1 MQRSVRRFEPLL
13 QVSARC
19 SSAYNGSSLCSAHG
33 WWKLR
38 LLRKQAQQRCEKLS
52 SSEWLGC
59 KFKLYWKIYFC
70 LGFLWVCICGTFGAL
85 HPAPFFSP
93 FRDCT
98 FNSTECFET
107 CTLAS
112 ATAPSHPPGPVEPP
126 KNPSH
131 AVFSTITY
139 LCATALRA
147 TLTGLFHQC
156 HWATLSFYWQNAST
170 QLSGASIQQ
179 HMEAFIPLAPNK
191 LC

>member
-1 MQRSVRRFEPLL
+1 MAAPFALRMEGGSFDSSVNRPSRDARNCPPLSGLVVNSEYIGRSIF
-13 QVSARC
+13 VSVF
-19 SSAYNGSSLCSAHG
+19 SGSVYA
-33 WWKLR
+33 
-38 LLRKQAQQRCEKLS
+38 
-52 SSEWLGC
+52 
-59 KFKLYWKIYFC
+59 
-70 LGFLWVCICGTFGAL
+70 GTFGAL

-156 HWATLSFYWQNAST
+156 HLATLSFYWQNAST
-170 QLSGASIQQ
+170 QLSGASIQE
-179 HMEAFIPLAPNK
+179 HMEAFIPLAPNN